1 MTVFF
6 NCQQFTIACKEKL
19 LWYQYKPSHWVSII
33 FRSVGVGPDHHPAVP
48 TDGRGDGA
56 RHRQLHAELHE
67 QTDGHA
73 QVCDG
78 HRRPLPPPVRSP
90 GHHILCLHLPG
101 LGALCRVL

>member
-1 MTVFF
+1 MAF
-6 NCQQFTIACKEKL
+6 NGWNHFCKI
-19 LWYQYKPSHWVSII
+19 W
-33 FRSVGVGPDHHPAVP
+33 SVGVGPDHHPAVP

-67 QTDGHA
+67 QADGHA

-78 HRRPLPPPVRSP
+78 HRCPLPPPVRSP